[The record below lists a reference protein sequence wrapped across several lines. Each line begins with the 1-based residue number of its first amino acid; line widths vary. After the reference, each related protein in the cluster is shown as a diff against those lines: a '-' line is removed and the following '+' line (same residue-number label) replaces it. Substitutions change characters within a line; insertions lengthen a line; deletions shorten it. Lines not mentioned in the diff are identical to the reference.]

1 VYSLRIVSVETPP
14 PCRIA
19 IFLEQGSIMGMTPEQ
34 SKNVIQIY
42 EEAIAKIKEL
52 GLERQAIIKQYIKE
66 LEDKKIEILRNS
78 LNNNQ

>member
-1 VYSLRIVSVETPP
+1 
-14 PCRIA
+14 
-19 IFLEQGSIMGMTPEQ
+19 MGMTPEQ